1 MSTEVVKLTD
11 SAKEYLSKVGD
22 PNVYLSVNGGG
33 CSGFQYVWE
42 TTDKKAHIGNLHIDP
57 IGGMQVIGCT
67 IDYVTELGGSFLK
80 VSNPNATAS
89 CGCGESFAV

>member
-33 CSGFQYVWE
+33 CSGFLYVWE
-42 TTDKKAHIGNLHIDP
+42 TTDKKAHIGNLHIDT
-57 IGGMQVIGCT
+57 IAEMYVIGCT

-89 CGCGESFAV
+89 WGCGESFAV

>member
-11 SAKEYLSKVGD
+11 SAKEYLSKVCD
-22 PNVYLSVNGGG
+22 PTVYLSVNGGG

-57 IGGMQVIGCT
+57 IAEMYVIGCT